1 MRVLGNS
8 YVVLAELP
16 VHWLASASQ
25 IPKPQE
31 GADAAV
37 YPVWLMDAT
46 GVRAHIFMRCPAC
59 DAPLNLSP
67 SSMSEQNGWNESPPN
82 IQLVMGCAR
91 CSGTY
96 MIEEE
101 TAYCLSLM
109 PAHTDRKVA
118 VAKPRQPVLE

>member
-1 MRVLGNS
+1 MRFLGNS

-16 VHWLASASQ
+16 VHWLPSASQ
-25 IPKPQE
+25 IPKLQE
-31 GADAAV
+31 GADAAI

-67 SSMSEQNGWNESPPN
+67 SSMREQRGWNESPPD
-82 IQLVMGCAR
+82 IQLITGCLR

-96 MIEEE
+96 MIDEEK
-101 TAYCLSLM
+101 AYCLSLT
-109 PAHTDRKVA
+109 PAHTARKVA
-118 VAKPRQPVLE
+118 VAKPQ

>member
-1 MRVLGNS
+1 MRFLGNS

-16 VHWLASASQ
+16 VHWLPSASQ
-25 IPKPQE
+25 IPKPRD

-37 YPVWLMDAT
+37 YPVWLMDST

-67 SSMSEQNGWNESPPN
+67 SSMREQNGWNESPPD
-82 IQLVMGCAR
+82 IQLVTACGR

-96 MIEEE
+96 MIDEEK
-101 TAYCLSLM
+101 AYCLSLM

-118 VAKPRQPVLE
+118 VAKPQ